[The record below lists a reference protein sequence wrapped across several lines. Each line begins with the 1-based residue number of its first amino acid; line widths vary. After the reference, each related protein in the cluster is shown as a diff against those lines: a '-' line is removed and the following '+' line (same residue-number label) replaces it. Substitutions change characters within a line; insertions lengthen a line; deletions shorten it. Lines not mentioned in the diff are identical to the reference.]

1 MDTIVNPFKQAS
13 IGLVKGVSSL
23 PGNVAKSVSKI
34 GDGLA
39 IVSDSVV
46 ENAGKIFRTSPNV
59 RPTIDIQTFPLVEET
74 QTDVR
79 QNEKTKKLFQ

>member
-13 IGLVKGVSSL
+13 LGLVKGVSSL

-39 IVSDSVV
+39 SVSDSVV
-46 ENAGKIFRTSPNV
+46 ENAGKIFRTSPNP
-59 RPTIDIQTFPLVEET
+59 RPTIDVPTFPLVEET
-74 QTDVR
+74 QSDVR
-79 QNEKTKKLFQ
+79 RKDGATE